1 MTDGGGTGN
10 LYNHLGAIRDPFI
23 KYIGGNA
30 GSDKQPAE
38 YSFLSTSGDNAIYPF
53 PSELSTFINS
63 VSESWWKTEQ
73 DPYNKYLKN
82 IPRIEVRAYAPDT
95 ILTFADN
102 IIDTIIS
109 AYNFAINSNPAEIF
123 EAVAK
128 HLDTTADELCAFF
141 GGLFTKTGQDIFYSR
156 FSKVLAENK
165 NRLTFLETSISKN
178 DTGVIDIPYNLY
190 FNILGST
197 TNAKYIIPVEF
208 PANIYNSD
216 GSYGWS
222 NNDLK
227 APLHTLSRTFSKSKN
242 SSAKNTSNNSSEK
255 NASGNVLTTVAS
267 TLGSFA
273 FNKIAEKLNFK
284 TMPMFDP
291 SNDKGKDNETIT
303 VNFDLVNDTIEKAA
317 QNYSFIQTLI
327 ANNKWVQTFVFSNPS
342 NLYDVKIP
350 GGYRLFACTA
360 DINVSYKG
368 AVKKIKTVEKKYKKR
383 FAIFGDETRIP
394 EAYSVKIIF
403 KSLIPGNFNTYIMGM
418 VGAIK
423 CNLDNELAN
432 SRDLNGAVGDISKG
446 FGEAYKE
453 VIKHTKLVD
462 TTFDSDFYTD
472 GIVSEVLTNTTNA
485 GKAAKEEID
494 KLLIEAK
501 EMSRKQLNNM
511 SATEANKI
519 LENYSATEDLLKKNF
534 DLLSQKSPILKDYN
548 KTIISFNEN
557 SADF

>member
-1 MTDGGGTGN
+1 MTDGGGTGD

-23 KYIGGNA
+23 KHIGGNV

-38 YSFLSTSGDNAIYPF
+38 YSFLSLSGNAIYPF
-53 PSELSTFINS
+53 PSELSTFISS
-63 VSESWWKTEQ
+63 VSESWWKNKQ
-73 DPYNKYLKN
+73 DPYNTYLKN

-95 ILTFADN
+95 VLTFADG

-109 AYNFAINSNPAEIF
+109 AYNFAINTSPAEIF
-123 EAVAK
+123 KAIAEK
-128 HLDTTADELCAFF
+128 LGTTADELCAFF
-141 GGLFTKTGQDIFYSR
+141 GGLFTKAGQDIFYSR
-156 FSKVLAENK
+156 ISQVLTENK
-165 NRLTFLETSISKN
+165 NLTFSKTSISKN

-190 FNILGST
+190 FNIVGST

-227 APLHTLSRTFSKSKN
+227 APLQSLSRTFSKGK
-242 SSAKNTSNNSSEK
+242 SSFAKNTSNNSSEK
-255 NASGNVLTTVAS
+255 NAGENMLTTVAS
-267 TLGSFA
+267 TIGSYA

-368 AVKKIKTVEKKYKKR
+368 AVKKIKTVAEEFKKR

-394 EAYSVKIIF
+394 EAYSVKIVF

-418 VGAIK
+418 VGAIG

-432 SRDLNGAVGDISKG
+432 SRDLNGAAGDISRG
-446 FGEAYKE
+446 FGMAYNDI
-453 VIKHTKLVD
+453 IKHAKLVD
-462 TTFDSDFYTD
+462 LTFDSNQNDDAIITA
-472 GIVSEVLTNTTNA
+472 VLTDTTNA
-485 GKAAKEEID
+485 GNAAKEEIK
-494 KLLIEAK
+494 KLLIEAR
-501 EMSRKQLNNM
+501 EMSKEQISNM
-511 SATEANKI
+511 SKDEVDEILFNYEATENLI
-519 LENYSATEDLLKKNF
+519 KKNF
-534 DLLSQKSPILKDYN
+534 DLLSQQSPILKNYN
-548 KTIISFNEN
+548 KTFISFNEN